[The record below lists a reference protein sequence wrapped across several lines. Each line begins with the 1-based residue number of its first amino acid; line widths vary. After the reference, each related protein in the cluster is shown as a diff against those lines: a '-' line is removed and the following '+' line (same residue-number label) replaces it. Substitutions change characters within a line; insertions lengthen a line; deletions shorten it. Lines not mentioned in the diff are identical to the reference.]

1 MGKVIDPGRKI
12 WHALRAC
19 ALAACGAVLPAQP
32 WPKDRGEQA
41 AARYGRRLGWE
52 LLDANL
58 RIGYDEGDLLFLD
71 EASRLILVEVKSTA
85 GDEDPVWALD
95 RAKEACLRRLALAI
109 AGEAA
114 RGRWTRAHRQR
125 QGRRTAAPI
134 EVPRIDLVT
143 VQLAREGPRGDHVLR
158 HYRQAVEEGRVPR
171 RRGVLRP

>member
-1 MGKVIDPGRKI
+1 MDPGRTI
-12 WHALRAC
+12 WQALRAY
-19 ALAACGAVLPAQP
+19 AAAACGAVLPSQP

-41 AARYGRRLGWE
+41 AARHGRRLGWE
-52 LLDANL
+52 LLEANL
-58 RIGYDEGDLLFLD
+58 RIGHDEGDLLFLD
-71 EASRLILVEVKSTA
+71 DANRLVLVEVKSTA

-114 RGRWTRAHRQR
+114 RGRWTRPRRQR
-125 QGRRTAAPI
+125 RGRRAAAPI

-143 VQLAREGPRGDHVLR
+143 VQLAREGPRRDRVLR
-158 HYRQAVEEGRVPR
+158 HYLQAVEEGRAPH